1 MQSNEPEEMIL
12 AILGNFQNQNLEIVV
27 KEIVNRIEKIS
38 SRGLEKQK
46 VFNQLL
52 SLGRLRKLELKIQ
65 EIMDSISKYINIEED
80 GLYLQGIE
88 KGIQKGIEKGI
99 EKGIHQFVVNLILG
113 TDFSDEKIANLASI
127 SVEFVKQ
134 IRIELISLP

>member
-1 MQSNEPEEMIL
+1 M
-12 AILGNFQNQNLEIVV
+12 
-27 KEIVNRIEKIS
+27 NRIEKIS

-88 KGIQKGIEKGI
+88 KGIQKGIQKGIEKGI